1 MKNSKSLKQ
10 AISML
15 SPVFGACVTGG
26 GSYQLSEN
34 ASIVSPIMAGS
45 VDGVDFRGVDLGC
58 DWLLVVEKTVTAI
71 YEDDIDGLNM
81 IIDNYDVDW
90 IEEFGVFPE
99 DVQMSTDELLE
110 IDENKKVVKKE
121 DGGDAEL
128 VAVVTVE
135 KTMKVYRTPD
145 GKHHNDTATGLVTVV
160 GSDQPDAVVLHTAKR
175 EVFMGRVTETED
187 GAMCEFVRY
196 GDFANFIPEGLD
208 VLEEIT
214 SEQWEKLSDDPERC
228 LPICELVGG
237 MQYVVRKLSE
247 IREASNASNASND
260 IKCEQCDTY
269 EPEDAR
275 TEKFTGISDDGEKIE
290 LELSFVREGEK
301 PEPFDGK
308 YFGDLADAISSEDE
322 DEDYDDEIE
331 PEDDE
336 AFEPEERTRADD
348 EDDGW
353 SFVDSICNR

>member
-160 GSDQPDAVVLHTAKR
+160 GSDQPDAVVLHVAKR
-175 EVFMGRVTETED
+175 EGFMGRVTETED

-196 GDFANFIPEGLD
+196 GDFANFIPGGLD
-208 VLEEIT
+208 VCEEIT
-214 SEQWEKLSDDPERC
+214 EEQWEKLSDDPERC
-228 LPICELVGG
+228 VSIDEL
-237 MQYVVRKLSE
+237 
-247 IREASNASNASND
+247 
-260 IKCEQCDTY
+260 
-269 EPEDAR
+269 
-275 TEKFTGISDDGEKIE
+275 
-290 LELSFVREGEK
+290 
-301 PEPFDGK
+301 
-308 YFGDLADAISSEDE
+308 LAWLTDE
-322 DEDYDDEIE
+322 D
-331 PEDDE
+331 PEDDDMDDFDDDDDDDE
-336 AFEPEERTRADD
+336 FDPEDDVVHVFEPEERTRADD